1 MITVIEDCKFMLLR
15 FDYSVRSLPVEAQSS
30 SQLMGCTLLCL
41 SKCSDSETYF
51 CNTDIVVPMDDLGT
65 STALLMPSAEKRL
78 AISAR
83 RHFLSLLFESSK
95 LYRTR
100 QLVWWLETDG
110 KEKVRGIG
118 AW

>member
-1 MITVIEDCKFMLLR
+1 MIIVVEDCRFMLLR
-15 FDYSVRSLPVEAQSS
+15 FDYSVRFLPVEAQSS
-30 SQLMGCTLLCL
+30 SQLMGCILCL

-65 STALLMPSAEKRL
+65 STALLMTSAEKRL

-83 RHFLSLLFESSK
+83 RHCPVFLSASSK

-100 QLVWWLETDG
+100 QLVWWLETDR
-110 KEKVRGIG
+110 KEKVRGIR